1 MSRIERTRRATIDV
15 TDLWVRIATDN
26 FSAAE
31 RLVDRF
37 DAALEQLA
45 RNPHMGEAVDQIRQ
59 GLRRFPVGNYVL
71 YYDPLPSGIRLQRV
85 VHAARSVQN
94 VFEDDDVA
102 EDT

>member
-1 MSRIERTRRATIDV
+1 
-15 TDLWVRIATDN
+15 
-26 FSAAE
+26 
-31 RLVDRF
+31 
-37 DAALEQLA
+37 
-45 RNPHMGEAVDQIRQ
+45 MGEAVDQIRQ

-94 VFEDDDVA
+94 VFEDDEVA